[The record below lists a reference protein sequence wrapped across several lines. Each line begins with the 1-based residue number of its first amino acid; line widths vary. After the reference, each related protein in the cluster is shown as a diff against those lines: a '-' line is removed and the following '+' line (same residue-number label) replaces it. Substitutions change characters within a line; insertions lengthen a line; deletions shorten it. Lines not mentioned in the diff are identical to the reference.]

1 MKKLFGSK
9 ADRDMKEI
17 KPILDK
23 VLAAYDRIDKLS
35 DDGLRA
41 ETDRIKEVIHN
52 KIAADEERKK
62 SLRAQLED
70 VTIAVEQK
78 EALATEVDK
87 LTKKIDEEIEAVLNE
102 VLPDAFAVMK
112 STARR
117 FKEQE
122 VIEVTATDMDRE
134 FSAKHDYVRI
144 EGDKAYWSHTWMAGG
159 NPITWDMVHYDVQLI
174 GGQDSR
180 DGHR

>member
-52 KIAADEERKK
+52 KIAADEGSLSVP
-62 SLRAQLED
+62 SLRTSPSPSRKRRRWPQRW
-70 VTIAVEQK
+70 TS
-78 EALATEVDK
+78 
-87 LTKKIDEEIEAVLNE
+87 
-102 VLPDAFAVMK
+102 LPRR
-112 STARR
+112 STMR
-117 FKEQE
+117 
-122 VIEVTATDMDRE
+122 
-134 FSAKHDYVRI
+134 
-144 EGDKAYWSHTWMAGG
+144 
-159 NPITWDMVHYDVQLI
+159 
-174 GGQDSR
+174 
-180 DGHR
+180 